1 MNYKKDTKV
10 LNNLNEYKLT
20 NNKFL
25 NVFSSFLSVNECN
38 HLDMKIFLDIFV
50 FHSKSQSVQAL

>member
-50 FHSKSQSVQAL
+50 FHSKS